1 MEIFCP
7 PTAHVTFLP
16 SQLQPDTD
24 VWLVLL
30 LLPEKRGIFEEVRES
45 VHTPS
50 HRWHWQFCSMCWVC
64 CEQEMAVSCLHCF
77 WCTNCYLSSFPG
89 EILCVGRGWSVVH
102 NITKT
107 IRPEVF
113 PKNSALEGC
122 ELSVLFWELH
132 WNWESSLKTEQS
144 KPKHYKCHF
153 SWGNQF
159 FSSKVWHRKFVI
171 CYWFFLI

>member
-7 PTAHVTFLP
+7 PTEHVTFLP

-30 LLPEKRGIFEEVRES
+30 LPEKADILEEVRES

-77 WCTNCYLSSFPG
+77 WCMHSYLSSFPG
-89 EILCVGRGWSVVH
+89 EMLCTGRGSSVVH
-102 NITKT
+102 HITKT

-113 PKNSALEGC
+113 PKNIALEDC
-122 ELSVLFWELH
+122 ERSVFCWELH
-132 WNWESSLKTEQS
+132 WNWGSSLKTEA
-144 KPKHYKCHF
+144 
-153 SWGNQF
+153 NQNN
-159 FSSKVWHRKFVI
+159 I
-171 CYWFFLI
+171 NITFLEEISFLPTRYNTAKLWYAIDVLK

>member
-7 PTAHVTFLP
+7 PTEHVTFLP

-30 LLPEKRGIFEEVRES
+30 LPEKADILEEVRES

-77 WCTNCYLSSFPG
+77 WCMHSYLSSFPG
-89 EILCVGRGWSVVH
+89 EMLCTGRGSSVVH
-102 NITKT
+102 HITKT

-113 PKNSALEGC
+113 PKNIALEDC
-122 ELSVLFWELH
+122 EQSVFCWELH
-132 WNWESSLKTEQS
+132 WNWGSSLKTEQS
-144 KPKHYKCHF
+144 KPKQYKYHF

-159 FSSKVWHRKFVI
+159 SSNKV
-171 CYWFFLI
+171 